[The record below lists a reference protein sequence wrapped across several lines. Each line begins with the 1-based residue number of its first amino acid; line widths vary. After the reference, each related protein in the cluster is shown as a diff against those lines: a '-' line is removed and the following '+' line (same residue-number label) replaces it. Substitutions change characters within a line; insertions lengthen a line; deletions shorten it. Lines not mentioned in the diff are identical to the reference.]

1 MVDIFTIIIIIV
13 FITVILLNYIDE
25 CKNSLKIP

>member
-1 MVDIFTIIIIIV
+1 MDVISIIIIIV